1 MTSILKCAKLYTG
14 GDKVKSIEEI
24 RQTLRDIQVY
34 YRNKALFDNYSNT
47 ICKYAFYDTIELYE
61 KHVVSAP
68 KRLQD
73 VYNEL
78 YRQGKAQKVV
88 ALEWEVTEKYIQIL
102 NKRLIVYF
110 QDVLE

>member
-1 MTSILKCAKLYTG
+1 
-14 GDKVKSIEEI
+14 
-24 RQTLRDIQVY
+24 VY

-61 KHVVSAP
+61 KHIVNAP

-78 YRQGKAQKVV
+78 YRQGKAQKIV
-88 ALEWEVTEKYIQIL
+88 AIEWHVTEKYIQIL

-110 QDVLE
+110 QGVLK

>member
-1 MTSILKCAKLYTG
+1 M
-14 GDKVKSIEEI
+14 KSIEEI

-61 KHVVSAP
+61 KHVVNAP

-73 VYNEL
+73 VYNGL
-78 YRQGKAQKVV
+78 YKQAKAQKVV
-88 ALEWEVTEKYIQIL
+88 ALEWKVTEKYIQIL
-102 NKRLIVYF
+102 NKRLILYF